1 MICLPRT
8 ALTCRYLT
16 YTLSGRSPPVY
27 IRLPLLHIRLS
38 FKEAKLRTIGLVD
51 SGSTTTF
58 LPLEL
63 AEMLSLP
70 IEKEDYAVGAGGKFQ
85 NTLRKVNISILK
97 GTTPIHTFR
106 DFLTYVP
113 TEPDRIPYAVLGRD
127 SVFREFDIIF
137 RENLQR
143 VLLKEPKKFSHS
155 AR

>member
-1 MICLPRT
+1 
-8 ALTCRYLT
+8 
-16 YTLSGRSPPVY
+16 
-27 IRLPLLHIRLS
+27 
-38 FKEAKLRTIGLVD
+38 
-51 SGSTTTF
+51 
-58 LPLEL
+58 
-63 AEMLSLP
+63 MLSLP